1 MKANNSPITKLID
14 FGRKTYYYCTED
26 VWSDTRQSWF
36 VNLVKTLNLSVRSFL
51 NADLQTRA
59 ASLTFNSLLAIVPAL
74 ALIFAIGRGFGFRN
88 LLESQ
93 LFQYFPS
100 QQEALKAAFVFVENY
115 LAQASEGLFVGI
127 GIVFLLWT
135 LISLFGNVENS
146 FNAVWNV
153 KKGRSIGRK
162 LTDYTAIMLLLPI
175 LMICSSGISIF
186 MSTSLQNALP
196 FAFISPAVSTLLD
209 FAPFVLTWFFYT
221 GVYILFPNTK
231 VKLKNAFIAGIVSG
245 TAFQVLQWLFVSGQ
259 LYVSKYNAIYGSF
272 AFLPLLL
279 IWLDLVWLI
288 TLAGAVI
295 CYSSQN
301 IFQFNF
307 ANDIKTISYNY
318 RRKVSIVLITVAIKR
333 FVVGLEPYT
342 IADFSARYRMPSRLV
357 SELLNELVDTGLL
370 SIVLAK
376 DETFAYQPAISTDSL
391 TVGFVLDRLNQ
402 QGSDNFIPDFNNHFS
417 SILSAIDKIIDPI
430 ENGTSKDLLI
440 KEINIDL

>member
-146 FNAVWNV
+146 FNAVWDV

-342 IADFSARYRMPSRLV
+342 IADFSAKYRMPSRLV
-357 SELLNELVDTGLL
+357 SELLNELVDTRLL

>member
-146 FNAVWNV
+146 FNAVWDV

>member
-1 MKANNSPITKLID
+1 MKANSSPITKLID
-14 FGRKTYYYCTED
+14 YGRKIYYYCAED
-26 VWSDTRQSWF
+26 VWSDTRQSWL
-36 VNLVKTLNLSVRSFL
+36 VNLVKTLNLSVRSFM

-74 ALIFAIGRGFGFRN
+74 ALLFAIGRGFGFRN

-93 LFQYFPS
+93 LFQYFSS
-100 QQEALKAAFVFVENY
+100 QQEALKAAFVFVDNY

-127 GIVFLLWT
+127 GVVFLLWT
-135 LISLFGNVENS
+135 LISLLGNVESS
-146 FNAVWNV
+146 FNAVWDV

-175 LMICSSGISIF
+175 IMICSSGISIF

-196 FAFISPAVSTLLD
+196 FDFISPAITTLLD

-245 TAFQVLQWLFVSGQ
+245 TAFQVLQWLFVTGQ

-318 RRKVSIVLITVAIKR
+318 RRKVSIVLITIAIKR
-333 FVVGLEPYT
+333 FVAGLDPYT
-342 IADFSARYRMPSRLV
+342 IADFSAKYRMPSRLV

-376 DETFAYQPAISTDSL
+376 DETFAYQPAISTDSI

-417 SILSAIDKIIDPI
+417 PIISAIDKLIDPI